1 MHQLDAGDRDRRITE
16 LLEAKHHSDTLFD
29 APVVLLNQVIK
40 VFRRPRLGV
49 YRQHAIGLQLAYRAV
64 GRSVAIQ
71 CDRLWRALVILDRF
85 AEEGLGSGD
94 VTPAAQSEV
103 DCPSCPINGTV

>member
-1 MHQLDAGDRDRRITE
+1 VHQLDASDRDRRITE

-29 APVVLLNQVIK
+29 APVVLLNQVIQ
-40 VFRRPRLGV
+40 VFRRALLRV
-49 YRQHAIGLQLAYRAV
+49 YRQHAIDLQLAYRAV

-71 CDRLWRALVILDRF
+71 CDRLWRSLVILDCF
-85 AEEGLGSGD
+85 ADEGLGSGD

-103 DCPSCPINGTV
+103 DCPLHPINGTV